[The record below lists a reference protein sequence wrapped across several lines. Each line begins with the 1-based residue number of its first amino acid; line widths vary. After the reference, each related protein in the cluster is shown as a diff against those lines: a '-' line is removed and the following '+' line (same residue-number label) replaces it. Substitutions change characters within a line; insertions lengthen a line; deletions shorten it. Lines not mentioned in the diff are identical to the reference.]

1 MLGKKS
7 TTIVAVLAA
16 LLLAVGIVF
25 SAIPVFAQNGSV
37 EGSAQSQISYKTAYP
52 KISADSSSS
61 VVVQSE
67 HHLYRPGETV
77 RIAGSVSGEMQEET
91 ESDTVTVRI
100 MDSQGAVAASQEAQL
115 NSEGEY
121 SATITLPASADEGT
135 YRAMTK
141 LEVNASILGLLD
153 AEIVAKLESTTPA
166 SFVVASESSFE
177 VQAQTG
183 SDGSDQQTFDIN
195 IASNSTVSD
204 VELRQEQKMVVFT
217 VDGETGTRGVTQVTV
232 PKAMLSG
239 EMTVTIDGQA
249 VSSSSNDV
257 IVTADTQTETTFEI
271 NYGHSE
277 HEVAVTGTN
286 VVPEFP
292 VTAMIAAVAIGS
304 VVAVMAAGKRI
315 GFFSRV

>member
-37 EGSAQSQISYKTAYP
+37 EGSAQSQISYNTAYP

-135 YRAMTK
+135 YSAMTE

-177 VQAQTG
+177 VQAEN
-183 SDGSDQQTFDIN
+183 GSDQQTFDIN

-204 VELRQEQKMVVFT
+204 VELRQEEKMVVFT
-217 VDGETGTRGVTQVTV
+217 VDGETGTRGVTQVTI

-239 EMTVTIDGQA
+239 EMTIMIDGQA
-249 VSSSSNDV
+249 VSSSSSDV

-292 VTAMIAAVAIGS
+292 VTAIIAAVAVGS
-304 VVAVMAAGKRI
+304 VVAAMAAGKRI